1 MNESRGIC
9 VSEAIVSLFC
19 FIGLPTQPSDNVGI
33 LMYFTYLCVGVY
45 VLYVYEID
53 MRLHIIKDS
62 VQYNETATISSPFLV
77 NVVFTR
83 LFSY

>member
-45 VLYVYEID
+45 VLYVIEID
-53 MRLHIIKDS
+53 IWGYTLLKIQFSIMKQQQSAAH
-62 VQYNETATISSPFLV
+62 FL
-77 NVVFTR
+77 
-83 LFSY
+83 